1 MSPEVSSGDFFHSP
15 CGTQWVI
22 VFVLN
27 ASGING
33 LKDGKYVFAVRP
45 VETSYGDDI
54 LYDLFPADK
63 LGWTTQSV
71 FDERDVYQLA
81 YEDFAIHGER
91 DQFVQL
97 RREDGST
104 EFAWRWRVAFNMM
117 RGTDVPLE
125 AEWRQATA
133 GEV

>member
-33 LKDGKYVFAVRP
+33 LKDGKCVFAVRP
-45 VETSYGDDI
+45 VETEYGDDI
-54 LYDLFPADK
+54 VYALFPADK
-63 LGWTTQSV
+63 LGWTSQSV
-71 FDERDVYQLA
+71 FDEGDVYQLA
-81 YEDFAIHGER
+81 DEDFAIHDEK
-91 DQFVQL
+91 DIFIAL
-97 RREDGST
+97 RREDGSR
-104 EFAWRWRVAFNMM
+104 EWAMRWRLAFNMM
-117 RGTDVPLE
+117 RGADVSPE